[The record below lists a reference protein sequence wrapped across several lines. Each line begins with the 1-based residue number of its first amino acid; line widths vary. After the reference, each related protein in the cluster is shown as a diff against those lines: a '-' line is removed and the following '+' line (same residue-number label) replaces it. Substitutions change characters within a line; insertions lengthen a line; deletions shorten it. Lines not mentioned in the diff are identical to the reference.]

1 MVLALKKNGKME
13 KVRKWER
20 EKRIKSQVGF
30 ENDQIEEDSSIQ
42 FQEHNRL
49 KIIWYFSANE
59 KESEKNE
66 ENIETSKWRA
76 HKYYHW

>member
-1 MVLALKKNGKME
+1 MVLALGKNGKSE
-13 KVRKWER
+13 KERKGER

-30 ENDQIEEDSSIQ
+30 ENDQIEKDSSIQ

-59 KESEKNE
+59 KESEKKK
-66 ENIETSKWRA
+66 TKRT
-76 HKYYHW
+76 

>member
-1 MVLALKKNGKME
+1 ME
-13 KVRKWER
+13 KGRKGER
-20 EKRIKSQVGF
+20 EIRIKSQVGS
-30 ENDQIEEDSSIQ
+30 ENDQIEKDSSIQ

-49 KIIWYFSANE
+49 NIIWYFSANE

-66 ENIETSKWRA
+66 YNIETSKWRA